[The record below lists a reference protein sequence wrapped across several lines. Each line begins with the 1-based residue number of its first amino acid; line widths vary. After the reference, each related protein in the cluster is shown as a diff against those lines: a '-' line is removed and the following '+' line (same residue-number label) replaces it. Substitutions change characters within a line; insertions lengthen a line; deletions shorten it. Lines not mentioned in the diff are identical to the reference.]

1 LAGSNSIKKEL
12 FRKSIHIAG
21 LSVPFMSIAAGMP
34 AAASFVA
41 ALATAYCIS
50 EYLRLKGKRVPVLA
64 AVTRMAAR
72 RGESSEEKEGA
83 GFVKAPLYLAAGVLA
98 SLIIFPQ
105 PLNYAAIAVVA
116 LGDGLASVVGR
127 MYGRHH
133 IPRTGGKTLEGTAAG
148 MACAFLGA
156 ALFVPLPIAAVA
168 AAAGMAAELFPVRA
182 GHDNVAVPLLAGAA
196 ATVAGQM
203 LPQSL

>member
-1 LAGSNSIKKEL
+1 MAGGKGIKKEL

-21 LSVPFMSIAAGMP
+21 LSVPFISVAAGML
-34 AAASFVA
+34 AAATLVV

-50 EYLRLKGKRVPVLA
+50 EYLRLYGKRGVPVLA

-72 RGESSEEKEGA
+72 RGESSGEKEGD

-98 SLIIFPQ
+98 SLLIFPQ

-127 MYGRHH
+127 MYDRHH
-133 IPRTGGKTLEGTAAG
+133 IPRTGGKTL
-148 MACAFLGA
+148 
-156 ALFVPLPIAAVA
+156 
-168 AAAGMAAELFPVRA
+168 
-182 GHDNVAVPLLAGAA
+182 
-196 ATVAGQM
+196 
-203 LPQSL
+203 